1 MEASHEGVKFKFIKN
16 EQNSLQGKRL
26 DPVWSHFLRSEDKSE
41 YNRYI
46 ALCLYCKRTFSGRL
60 PTMRKHITDQ
70 CDLVSSED
78 RATFIRSMNNTAA
91 PAHLADD
98 MKASSKK
105 RFEMKNEVEV
115 NKVAMK
121 RKKTGS
127 TISAYMEQKLDKN
140 SQEEIHVL
148 LLQALIWGNISFNF
162 VNNPFFI
169 RFLSRLRP
177 SYSVPSSF
185 VFSSRIFN
193 SLCTQIVVENM
204 DRINNRSSNG
214 EFIAKILK

>member
-1 MEASHEGVKFKFIKN
+1 
-16 EQNSLQGKRL
+16 
-26 DPVWSHFLRSEDKSE
+26 
-41 YNRYI
+41 
-46 ALCLYCKRTFSGRL
+46 
-60 PTMRKHITDQ
+60 
-70 CDLVSSED
+70 
-78 RATFIRSMNNTAA
+78 
-91 PAHLADD
+91 

-115 NKVAMK
+115 NKAEVNKAAMK
-121 RKKTGS
+121 RKKSGS

-169 RFLSRLRP
+169 RFLSKLRP
-177 SYSVPSSF
+177 SYSLPTSF

-204 DRINNRSSNG
+204 DRINNRTSNG

>member
-26 DPVWSHFLRSEDKSE
+26 DPVWSHFLRSEGKSD

-46 ALCLYCKRTFSGRL
+46 ALCLYCKRTYAGRL

-148 LLQALIWGNISFNF
+148 LLQLLLLLLMY
-162 VNNPFFI
+162 I
-169 RFLSRLRP
+169 RFGKTWNFSTRICLNLQ
-177 SYSVPSSF
+177 SYYYQFDLMLQGLKDSS
-185 VFSSRIFN
+185 
-193 SLCTQIVVENM
+193 L
-204 DRINNRSSNG
+204 
-214 EFIAKILK
+214 LYL